1 MAYKATMDAKV
12 DPTLSALYE
21 VEAAESDS
29 SRHVQ
34 HLGLSREALYGV
46 ECETLNAALPRLDEH
61 LSDLDIDPY
70 CTAPMLSADK
80 WSGIMNAVPKFEG
93 NASHA
98 DVVRVGNMP
107 AKL

>member
-1 MAYKATMDAKV
+1 MDAKV

-21 VEAAESDS
+21 VGVAKSDS

-46 ECETLNAALPRLDEH
+46 ECETLNAALARLDEH

-70 CTAPMLSADK
+70 CTAPILSADK
-80 WSGIMNAVPKFEG
+80 WSGIMNAPTFEG

-98 DVVRVGNMP
+98 DVVHGGNMP

>member
-1 MAYKATMDAKV
+1 MAAKV

-21 VEAAESDS
+21 VGAAKSDS
-29 SRHVQ
+29 SGHVQ
-34 HLGLSREALYGV
+34 NLGLSREALYGV
-46 ECETLNAALPRLDEH
+46 ECETLNAALPRLDER

-70 CTAPMLSADK
+70 CTAPILSPDK
-80 WSGIMNAVPKFEG
+80 WSGIMNAVPTFEG

-98 DVVRVGNMP
+98 DVVHGGNKP